1 MEKEVDV
8 IVIGTGAGADFA
20 RELARNR
27 KIKIALIEMDPD
39 DGGIRVGGKCFW
51 YGCIKAKVFVRRV
64 EEAVANGTPL
74 EELAEDIKDHL
85 NEAPAVLS
93 SGLKKLLEGYKNIE
107 LIRGKGTP
115 VQLQGKKVVE
125 VEPNGGENITVK
137 GDVLVLAEGSV
148 PLLWPALNADNTD
161 NIVDSNGLFGVLES
175 GVLPMDITGEGAG
188 PIGMEFLTGLQALG
202 AKINVVD
209 FLPRVLPLEDGE
221 VSAAFEGYLKSR
233 GAGIYTGHGV
243 VENTVLEPGK
253 KVKATISKDDEKKE
267 VESGYILA
275 ALGTKRRNM
284 ENLDRLGVEMA
295 RRPDGTPVGVQVGD
309 EFETNIGGLYVLGD
323 QVATVNGVIQPML
336 RHMGTVG
343 AEVAA
348 ESVLKR
354 YEDSE
359 KARSLLTT
367 TASSFGFDDSLR
379 YMVAVT
385 YFPGKDVGHV
395 GRTREEMEKLGEEFR
410 EKRHSLR
417 DFEEI
422 EALTW
427 EEDCFKVI
435 EDRDGKIAGFHSIG
449 HYGGELTS
457 LAQLARARD
466 MSVQDFLSTMKG
478 VLEDVET
485 VKKGGRTS
493 GLKMEDGL
501 LRVGDDLKS
510 LREKAKEEGK
520 KPGDILEVFAPYA
533 TNGRIVAS
541 SRVGEEDVLN
551 GLKEKKCGIIVNR
564 ETREVLAGWTA
575 ADEFGWEIIKYILFC
590 VRTGMTTETIAET
603 VHAHPLVTEL
613 PYEVAKRANTI
624 IKESQLRAARKG

>member
-39 DGGIRVGGKCFW
+39 DGGVRVGGKCFW

-74 EELAEDIKDHL
+74 EELAEDIKEHL

-93 SGLKKLLEGYKNIE
+93 SGLKKLLEGYRNIE
-107 LIRGKGTP
+107 LVRGRGVP
-115 VQLQGKKVVE
+115 VQVEGKKVVE
-125 VEPNGGENITVK
+125 VEQNGGEKIRVT

-148 PLLWPALNADNTD
+148 PLLWPALGADNTD
-161 NIVDSNGLFGVLES
+161 NIVDSNGLFGLLER
-175 GVLPMDITGEGAG
+175 GILPIDITGEGAG
-188 PIGMEFLTGLQALG
+188 PIGMEFLASLQALG

-221 VSAAFEGYLKSR
+221 VSSAFEEHLKSK

-243 VENTVLEPGK
+243 VENRVLEPGK
-253 KVKATISKDDEKKE
+253 RVRATISKDDEKKE
-267 VESGYILA
+267 VESDYILA

-284 ENLDRLGVEMA
+284 ENLDKLGIDMA
-295 RRPDGTPVGVQVGD
+295 RRPDGTPVGVQVGE
-309 EFETNIGGLYVLGD
+309 EFETNMDGVYVLGD
-323 QVATVNGVIQPML
+323 QVATVKGVIQPML

-348 ESVLKR
+348 ESVMRR
-354 YEDSE
+354 YEESD
-359 KARSLLTT
+359 KARGLMETR
-367 TASSFGFDDSLR
+367 ASSFGFDESMR

-385 YFPGKDVGHV
+385 YFPGRDVGHV
-395 GRTREEMEKLGEEFR
+395 GRTREEMEKLGGEFKERRYSLEDFR
-410 EKRHSLR
+410 EI
-417 DFEEI
+417 EE
-422 EALTW
+422 LTW

-435 EDRDGKIAGFHSIG
+435 EDAEGRIAGFHSIG

-457 LAQLARARD
+457 IAQVARTRG
-466 MSVQDFLSTMKG
+466 MSAEDFLSTLKE
-478 VLEDVET
+478 VLGDVESCR
-485 VKKGGRTS
+485 KGTPAPD
-493 GLKMEDGL
+493 LKMKEGV
-501 LRVGDDLKS
+501 LRVGDDLKT

-520 KPGDILEVFAPYA
+520 KPGDILEVFAPYI

-541 SRVGEEDVLN
+541 SRVEAEDVQAELR
-551 GLKEKKCGIIVNR
+551 EKKCGIIVNR
-564 ETREVLAGWTA
+564 ETREVMAGWTA
-575 ADEFGWEIIKYILFC
+575 ADEFGWEIIKYLLFC
-590 VRTGMTTETIAET
+590 VRTGMTTDMISET

-624 IKESQLRAARKG
+624 IKESLLRAARRG